1 MSTKPLVDKLQ
12 VLRQV
17 IDKVAHSYLH
27 EFAAV
32 DFNILLDESRQYLG
46 DKAGRIEKI
55 KVPNV
60 SALQSE
66 KVGKPEILSKV
77 NALVK
82 SLKALKT

>member
-1 MSTKPLVDKLQ
+1 MSTKPLLDKLQ

-17 IDKVAHSYLH
+17 INKAEHSYLH

-46 DKAGRIEKI
+46 DKAGHIEKI

-66 KVGKPEILSKV
+66 KVGKPEIISKA
-77 NALVK
+77 NALIK
-82 SLKALKT
+82 ALKALET